1 MGMWRLLVLI
11 GLAFSALAS
20 RAADELAGAEAPDFV
35 LKSMTGENL
44 RLSEYRGE
52 VVLINFWASGCG
64 DCRESMPALNDL
76 FERYREVGF
85 QLLSVNMDRDREDA
99 FEMAASLGMSHPVLF
114 DQGRK
119 VSKQYEVATLP
130 MMLFVDREGV
140 VRHVNNGYRRG
151 REEIYLQ
158 QLRALLR
165 E

>member
-1 MGMWRLLVLI
+1 MGMWRLLVLLSLPL
-11 GLAFSALAS
+11 LAVAPH
-20 RAADELAGAEAPDFV
+20 AADLAGFEAPDFV
-35 LKSMTGENL
+35 LKSMSGENL

-76 FERYREVGF
+76 YQRYREVGF
-85 QLLSVNMDRDREDA
+85 QLLSVNMDRDQNDA
-99 FEMAASLGMSHPVLF
+99 YEMAANLGMSHPVLF
-114 DQGRK
+114 DKGRK
-119 VSKQYEVATLP
+119 VGKQYAVATLP
-130 MMLFVDREGV
+130 MTLLVDREGV
-140 VRHVNNGYRRG
+140 VRHVNEGYRHG

>member
-1 MGMWRLLVLI
+1 MGMWRLLVLL
-11 GLAFSALAS
+11 GLPLLAVAPH
-20 RAADELAGAEAPDFV
+20 AAELAGAQAPDFV

-52 VVLINFWASGCG
+52 VVLINFWSGGCG

-76 FERYREVGF
+76 YQRYREVGF
-85 QLLSVNMDRDREDA
+85 QLLSVNMDRDQDDA
-99 FEMAASLGMSHPVLF
+99 YEMAANLGMSHPVLF
-114 DQGRK
+114 DKGRK
-119 VSKQYEVATLP
+119 VSKEYEVATLP
-130 MMLFVDREGV
+130 MILLVDREGV
-140 VRHVNNGYRRG
+140 VRHVNEGYRRG